1 MEMADSAYRLLPF
14 PRVPLYY
21 LFWQGDEEFAPRIS
35 VLFDRS
41 IQEYFAASAIWGLVN
56 RVSTALIKGRRKEL

>member
-1 MEMADSAYRLLPF
+1 MADTAYQLLPF

-21 LFWQGDEEFAPRIS
+21 LFWQGDVEFAPRIS

-41 IQEYFAASAIWGLVN
+41 IEAVFSADAIWGLVN
-56 RVSTALIKGRRKEL
+56 RVSTALIQGPVSR